1 MSGAGVQHVARVS
14 LVLLVLA
21 GGCARFSRNGRPPA
35 PPKAASAPG
44 AAKTTNSV
52 PLLRPRLSATTVQ
65 LAATTNEWRSVSVAP
80 ASSTGQAP
88 AVVVAPPAPPPV
100 TNLAAGVRPGSA
112 VTLTPPATNPAP
124 PPESISGAY
133 RLRVQDPLII
143 HLRGILPRDEQF
155 EMTVD
160 DGGYVKLP
168 LLSDRIRA
176 AGLTMTQLE
185 DEIERQYIEVEKIYR
200 RVAVSVTTPMRSYFI
215 SGEVKQ
221 PGRMPLVSRVTL
233 LQAIAQAG
241 DYTEFA
247 DREKITI
254 VRGGKTTRYNAKEL
268 EKYPDRDV
276 IIEAGDQI
284 TVGRGFF

>member
-1 MSGAGVQHVARVS
+1 VSGAGVQHVARVS
-14 LVLLVLA
+14 LLLLVLA
-21 GGCARFSRNGRPPA
+21 GGCAKFGRNGRPPA
-35 PPKAASAPG
+35 PPKSAPAPG
-44 AAKTTNSV
+44 AAKTTNVV
-52 PLLRPRLSATTVQ
+52 PLLRPRLSATVVQ
-65 LAATTNEWRSVSVAP
+65 LAATNEWRSIPVAP
-80 ASSTGQAP
+80 APSTGQAP
-88 AVVVAPPAPPPV
+88 VAVVAPPAPPSV
-100 TNLAAGVRPGSA
+100 NNAAAGVRPG
-112 VTLTPPATNPAP
+112 PPVAP
-124 PPESISGAY
+124 PPLATNAAPPSESISGAY

-200 RVAVSVTTPMRSYFI
+200 RVAVSVTTPMRSYFV

-247 DREKITI
+247 DREKITL